1 MNSTLKGVLIFVLGA
16 AAGSLATWKLIEKK
30 YKDIAQEEIDSV
42 KDTFSKMKK
51 NEYPEKLEDYP
62 DFEEFDDD
70 AYAKGDKVTF
80 NGKHYISLS
89 DDSDDVEEEPKPEQ
103 KIDRNNKPDIV
114 EYAKI
119 LSETGYTNYAE
130 RQDKKEK
137 KGVEPVEDERPY
149 VISPDE
155 FGEKDGYENVT
166 LTYYAD
172 GVLTDYFD
180 NVISNVD
187 EVVGFDSLDHFGEY
201 EDDVVFVRNEKMETD
216 YEILR
221 DLRDFN
227 ESDK

>member
-51 NEYPEKLEDYP
+51 NEYPDKLEDYP
-62 DFEEFDDD
+62 DFEEFDD
-70 AYAKGDKVTF
+70 
-80 NGKHYISLS
+80 
-89 DDSDDVEEEPKPEQ
+89 SDDVEEETKSEQ

-180 NVISNVD
+180 NVISNID

>member
-51 NEYPEKLEDYP
+51 NEYPDKLEDYP
-62 DFEEFDDD
+62 DFEEFDD
-70 AYAKGDKVTF
+70 
-80 NGKHYISLS
+80 S
-89 DDSDDVEEEPKPEQ
+89 DDSYDSDDEEPKSEQ

-180 NVISNVD
+180 NVISNID

-201 EDDVVFVRNEKMETD
+201 EDDAVFVRNEKMETD

>member
-51 NEYPEKLEDYP
+51 NEYPDKLEDYP
-62 DFEEFDDD
+62 DFEEFDD
-70 AYAKGDKVTF
+70 
-80 NGKHYISLS
+80 S
-89 DDSDDVEEEPKPEQ
+89 DDSYDSDDEEPKSEQ

-187 EVVGFDSLDHFGEY
+187 EVVGLDSLDHFGEY

-227 ESDK
+227 ESEK

>member
-51 NEYPEKLEDYP
+51 NEYPDKLEDYP
-62 DFEEFDDD
+62 DFEEFDD
-70 AYAKGDKVTF
+70 
-80 NGKHYISLS
+80 S

-180 NVISNVD
+180 NVITNVD

>member
-51 NEYPEKLEDYP
+51 NEYPDKLEDYP
-62 DFEEFDDD
+62 DFEEFDD
-70 AYAKGDKVTF
+70 
-80 NGKHYISLS
+80 S
-89 DDSDDVEEEPKPEQ
+89 DDEESKSEQ

-201 EDDVVFVRNEKMETD
+201 EDDAVFVRNEKMETD

>member
-51 NEYPEKLEDYP
+51 NEYPDKLEDYP
-62 DFEEFDDD
+62 DFEEFDD
-70 AYAKGDKVTF
+70 
-80 NGKHYISLS
+80 S

-187 EVVGFDSLDHFGEY
+187 EVVGLDSLDHFGEY

>member
-51 NEYPEKLEDYP
+51 NEYPDKLEDYP
-62 DFEEFDDD
+62 DFEEFD
-70 AYAKGDKVTF
+70 G
-80 NGKHYISLS
+80 S
-89 DDSDDVEEEPKPEQ
+89 DDSYDSDDEEPKSEQ

-180 NVISNVD
+180 NVISNID

-201 EDDVVFVRNEKMETD
+201 EDDAVFVRNEKMETD

>member
-51 NEYPEKLEDYP
+51 NEYPDKLEDYP
-62 DFEEFDDD
+62 DFEEFDD
-70 AYAKGDKVTF
+70 
-80 NGKHYISLS
+80 S
-89 DDSDDVEEEPKPEQ
+89 DDSYDSDDEESKSEQ

-119 LSETGYTNYAE
+119 LSETGYTNYAD

-180 NVISNVD
+180 NVISNID
-187 EVVGFDSLDHFGEY
+187 EVVGLDSLDHFGEY
-201 EDDVVFVRNEKMETD
+201 EDDAVFVRNEKMETD

>member
-51 NEYPEKLEDYP
+51 NEYPDKLEDYP
-62 DFEEFDDD
+62 DFEEF
-70 AYAKGDKVTF
+70 
-80 NGKHYISLS
+80 

-130 RQDKKEK
+130 RQDKKGK

>member
-51 NEYPEKLEDYP
+51 NEYPDKLEDYP
-62 DFEEFDDD
+62 DFEEFDD
-70 AYAKGDKVTF
+70 
-80 NGKHYISLS
+80 S
-89 DDSDDVEEEPKPEQ
+89 DDSDVEEEPKPEQ

>member
-51 NEYPEKLEDYP
+51 NEYPDKLEDYP
-62 DFEEFDDD
+62 DFEEFDD
-70 AYAKGDKVTF
+70 
-80 NGKHYISLS
+80 S
-89 DDSDDVEEEPKPEQ
+89 DDEEPKSEQ

-119 LSETGYTNYAE
+119 LSESGYTNYAD

-137 KGVEPVEDERPY
+137 KGVEPVEYERPY

-201 EDDVVFVRNEKMETD
+201 DEDAVFVRNEKMETD

-227 ESDK
+227 ESEK

>member
-16 AAGSLATWKLIEKK
+16 AAGSLTTWKLIEKK

-51 NEYPEKLEDYP
+51 NEYPDKLEDYP
-62 DFEEFDDD
+62 DFEEFDD
-70 AYAKGDKVTF
+70 
-80 NGKHYISLS
+80 S

>member
-51 NEYPEKLEDYP
+51 NEYPDKLEDYP
-62 DFEEFDDD
+62 DFEEFDD
-70 AYAKGDKVTF
+70 
-80 NGKHYISLS
+80 S
-89 DDSDDVEEEPKPEQ
+89 DDSYDVEEEPKPEQ

>member
-51 NEYPEKLEDYP
+51 NEYPDKLEDYP
-62 DFEEFDDD
+62 DFEEFDD
-70 AYAKGDKVTF
+70 
-80 NGKHYISLS
+80 S
-89 DDSDDVEEEPKPEQ
+89 DDSYDSDDEEPKSEQ

-119 LSETGYTNYAE
+119 LSETGYTNYAD

-180 NVISNVD
+180 NVISNID
-187 EVVGFDSLDHFGEY
+187 EVVGLDSLDHFGEY
-201 EDDVVFVRNEKMETD
+201 EDDAVFVRNEKMETD

>member
-51 NEYPEKLEDYP
+51 NEYPDKLEDYP
-62 DFEEFDDD
+62 DFEEFDD
-70 AYAKGDKVTF
+70 
-80 NGKHYISLS
+80 S
-89 DDSDDVEEEPKPEQ
+89 DVSYDSDDEEPKSEQ

>member
-42 KDTFSKMKK
+42 KETFSKMKK
-51 NEYPEKLEDYP
+51 NEYPDKLEDYP
-62 DFEEFDDD
+62 DFEEFDD
-70 AYAKGDKVTF
+70 
-80 NGKHYISLS
+80 S

-130 RQDKKEK
+130 RKDKKEK

>member
-51 NEYPEKLEDYP
+51 NEYPDKLEDYP
-62 DFEEFDDD
+62 DFEEFDD
-70 AYAKGDKVTF
+70 
-80 NGKHYISLS
+80 S
-89 DDSDDVEEEPKPEQ
+89 DDSYDSDDEESKSEQ

-180 NVISNVD
+180 NVISNID

-201 EDDVVFVRNEKMETD
+201 EDDAVFVRNEKMETD

>member
-51 NEYPEKLEDYP
+51 NEYPDKLEDYP
-62 DFEEFDDD
+62 DFEEFDD
-70 AYAKGDKVTF
+70 
-80 NGKHYISLS
+80 S
-89 DDSDDVEEEPKPEQ
+89 DDSDDVEEEPNPEQ

>member
-16 AAGSLATWKLIEKK
+16 AAGFLATWKLIEKK

-51 NEYPEKLEDYP
+51 NEYPDKLEDYP
-62 DFEEFDDD
+62 DFEEFDD
-70 AYAKGDKVTF
+70 
-80 NGKHYISLS
+80 S

>member
-51 NEYPEKLEDYP
+51 NEYPDKLEDYP
-62 DFEEFDDD
+62 DFEEFDD
-70 AYAKGDKVTF
+70 
-80 NGKHYISLS
+80 
-89 DDSDDVEEEPKPEQ
+89 SDDVEKEPKPEQ

>member
-51 NEYPEKLEDYP
+51 NEYPDKLEDYP
-62 DFEEFDDD
+62 DFEEFDD
-70 AYAKGDKVTF
+70 
-80 NGKHYISLS
+80 
-89 DDSDDVEEEPKPEQ
+89 SDDVEEEPKSEQ

-187 EVVGFDSLDHFGEY
+187 EVVGLDSLDHFGEY

>member
-51 NEYPEKLEDYP
+51 NEYPDKLEDYP
-62 DFEEFDDD
+62 DFEEFDD
-70 AYAKGDKVTF
+70 
-80 NGKHYISLS
+80 S
-89 DDSDDVEEEPKPEQ
+89 DDSDDSDEEPKSGQ

-180 NVISNVD
+180 NVISNID

-201 EDDVVFVRNEKMETD
+201 EDDAVFVRNEKMETD

>member
-16 AAGSLATWKLIEKK
+16 AAGSLATWKLIKKK

-51 NEYPEKLEDYP
+51 NEYPDKLEDYP
-62 DFEEFDDD
+62 DFEVFHD
-70 AYAKGDKVTF
+70 
-80 NGKHYISLS
+80 S

>member
-51 NEYPEKLEDYP
+51 NEYPDKLEDYP
-62 DFEEFDDD
+62 DFEEFDDS
-70 AYAKGDKVTF
+70 Y
-80 NGKHYISLS
+80 
-89 DDSDDVEEEPKPEQ
+89 DSDDVEEEPKPEQ

-180 NVISNVD
+180 NVISNID

>member
-51 NEYPEKLEDYP
+51 NEYPDKLEDYP
-62 DFEEFDDD
+62 DFEEFND
-70 AYAKGDKVTF
+70 
-80 NGKHYISLS
+80 S
-89 DDSDDVEEEPKPEQ
+89 DDSDDVEEEHKPEQ

>member
-51 NEYPEKLEDYP
+51 NEYPDKLEDYP
-62 DFEEFDDD
+62 DFEEFDD
-70 AYAKGDKVTF
+70 
-80 NGKHYISLS
+80 S
-89 DDSDDVEEEPKPEQ
+89 DDSYDSDDEDPKSEQ

-137 KGVEPVEDERPY
+137 KGVKPVEDERPY

>member
-51 NEYPEKLEDYP
+51 NEYPDKLEDYP
-62 DFEEFDDD
+62 DFEEFDD
-70 AYAKGDKVTF
+70 
-80 NGKHYISLS
+80 S
-89 DDSDDVEEEPKPEQ
+89 DDSDDVEEELKPEQ

-187 EVVGFDSLDHFGEY
+187 EVVGLDSLDHFGEY

>member
-51 NEYPEKLEDYP
+51 NEYPDKLEDYP
-62 DFEEFDDD
+62 DFEEF
-70 AYAKGDKVTF
+70 
-80 NGKHYISLS
+80 
-89 DDSDDVEEEPKPEQ
+89 DDVEEEPKPEQ

-119 LSETGYTNYAE
+119 LSEVGYTNYAE

-180 NVISNVD
+180 NVISNID

>member
-51 NEYPEKLEDYP
+51 NEYPDKLEDYP
-62 DFEEFDDD
+62 DFEEFDD
-70 AYAKGDKVTF
+70 
-80 NGKHYISLS
+80 S
-89 DDSDDVEEEPKPEQ
+89 DDSYDEEPKSEQ

-180 NVISNVD
+180 NVISNID

-201 EDDVVFVRNEKMETD
+201 EDDAVFVRNEKMETD

>member
-51 NEYPEKLEDYP
+51 NEYPDKLEDYP
-62 DFEEFDDD
+62 DFEEFD
-70 AYAKGDKVTF
+70 G
-80 NGKHYISLS
+80 S
-89 DDSDDVEEEPKPEQ
+89 DDSYDSDDEEPKSEQ

-180 NVISNVD
+180 NVISNID

>member
-51 NEYPEKLEDYP
+51 NEYPDKLEDYP
-62 DFEEFDDD
+62 DFEEFDD
-70 AYAKGDKVTF
+70 
-80 NGKHYISLS
+80 S
-89 DDSDDVEEEPKPEQ
+89 DDSYDSDDEEPKSEQ

-119 LSETGYTNYAE
+119 LSETGYTNYAD

-137 KGVEPVEDERPY
+137 KGVEPVEYERPY

-201 EDDVVFVRNEKMETD
+201 DEDAVFVRNEKMETD

>member
-51 NEYPEKLEDYP
+51 NEYPDKLEDYP
-62 DFEEFDDD
+62 DFEEFDD
-70 AYAKGDKVTF
+70 
-80 NGKHYISLS
+80 S
-89 DDSDDVEEEPKPEQ
+89 DDSDDEEPKSEQ

-180 NVISNVD
+180 NVISNID

-201 EDDVVFVRNEKMETD
+201 EDDAVFVRNEKMETD

>member
-51 NEYPEKLEDYP
+51 NEYPDKLEDYP
-62 DFEEFDDD
+62 DFEEFDD
-70 AYAKGDKVTF
+70 
-80 NGKHYISLS
+80 S
-89 DDSDDVEEEPKPEQ
+89 DDSYDEEPKPEQ

>member
-51 NEYPEKLEDYP
+51 NEYPDKLEDYP
-62 DFEEFDDD
+62 DSAEFDDSD
-70 AYAKGDKVTF
+70 Y
-80 NGKHYISLS
+80 S
-89 DDSDDVEEEPKPEQ
+89 DDSDDVEEETKPEQ

>member
-51 NEYPEKLEDYP
+51 NEYPDKLEDYP
-62 DFEEFDDD
+62 DFEEFDD
-70 AYAKGDKVTF
+70 
-80 NGKHYISLS
+80 S

-180 NVISNVD
+180 NVISNID

>member
-51 NEYPEKLEDYP
+51 NEYPDKLEDYP
-62 DFEEFDDD
+62 DFEEFND
-70 AYAKGDKVTF
+70 
-80 NGKHYISLS
+80 S

-187 EVVGFDSLDHFGEY
+187 EVVGLDSLDHFGEY

>member
-51 NEYPEKLEDYP
+51 NEYPDKLEDYP
-62 DFEEFDDD
+62 DFEEFD
-70 AYAKGDKVTF
+70 G
-80 NGKHYISLS
+80 S
-89 DDSDDVEEEPKPEQ
+89 DDSYDSDDEEPKSEQ

-180 NVISNVD
+180 NVISNID
-187 EVVGFDSLDHFGEY
+187 EVVGFDSLDRFGEY

>member
-51 NEYPEKLEDYP
+51 NEYPDKLEDYP
-62 DFEEFDDD
+62 DFEEFDD
-70 AYAKGDKVTF
+70 
-80 NGKHYISLS
+80 S
-89 DDSDDVEEEPKPEQ
+89 DDSDDVEEEPKSEQ

>member
-51 NEYPEKLEDYP
+51 NEYPDKLEDYP
-62 DFEEFDDD
+62 DFEEFDD
-70 AYAKGDKVTF
+70 
-80 NGKHYISLS
+80 S
-89 DDSDDVEEEPKPEQ
+89 DDSDDVEEESKPEQ

>member
-51 NEYPEKLEDYP
+51 NEYPDKLEDYP
-62 DFEEFDDD
+62 DFEEFDD
-70 AYAKGDKVTF
+70 
-80 NGKHYISLS
+80 S
-89 DDSDDVEEEPKPEQ
+89 DDSDDVEEEPKPEH